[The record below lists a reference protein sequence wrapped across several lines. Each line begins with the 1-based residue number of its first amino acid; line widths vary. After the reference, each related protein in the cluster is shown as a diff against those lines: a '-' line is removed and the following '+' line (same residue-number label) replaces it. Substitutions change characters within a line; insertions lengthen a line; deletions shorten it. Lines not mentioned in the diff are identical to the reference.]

1 MPAMNDNTLRTRISH
16 TWVGQE
22 YGWDFADQADVT
34 LLREN
39 LRAAEL
45 ILLNPRR
52 FPHAPQSQ
60 VQKVIAEIVAFLVL
74 YTGERP

>member
-34 LLREN
+34 LLRETC
-39 LRAAEL
+39 A
-45 ILLNPRR
+45 RR
-52 FPHAPQSQ
+52 IDPAQPAPLPAAPQA
-60 VQKVIAEIVAFLVL
+60 KAEGHRRDRRFLVL
-74 YTGERP
+74 YMGERA